1 MICEKT
7 GEYMKDNIDRILELL
22 RKERNYDFS
31 GCSYEMLARRIG
43 MRFIATGCA
52 DIEAYYRYLQSHSE
66 EYELLMQAI
75 TIKVSH
81 FFRNPLDFEI
91 ISRVLGYLMQKKQ
104 EHRAPLRIW
113 SAGCATGEEAYSMAI
128 LAAELMGGMSCAV
141 EIFAT
146 DIDSEVLERAREGV
160 YKAEFL
166 KEVKYGLLEK
176 YFIAEAD
183 GYRLKTS
190 IREMVNFSFH
200 DLMSS
205 TSKVPSQ
212 SIYGNFDIVL
222 CRNVMIYY
230 NNQFQDKMQTRLYES
245 LNLGGYLMLGEAE
258 SVLGKYQGCM
268 RQVAPLSK
276 IYRKNG

>member
-1 MICEKT
+1 
-7 GEYMKDNIDRILELL
+7 MKDNISMILELL
-22 RKERNYDFS
+22 RTKKNYDFS
-31 GCSYEMLARRIG
+31 GCFYEMLTRRIG
-43 MRFIATGCA
+43 MRFYATGSA
-52 DIEAYYRYLQSHSE
+52 DIEAYYQYLQSHPE

-91 ISRVLGYLMQKKQ
+91 INRVLGYLMQKKQ
-104 EHRAPLRIW
+104 EQKAPLRIW

-128 LAAELMGGMSCAV
+128 LAAELLTGKSCAV

-146 DIDSEVLERAREGV
+146 DIDSEVLERARKGV
-160 YKAEFL
+160 YKTEFL
-166 KEVKYGLLEK
+166 KEVKFGLLQK
-176 YFIAEAD
+176 YFIAHAGRYE
-183 GYRLKTS
+183 LKAS

-200 DLMSS
+200 DLLSS
-205 TSKVPSQ
+205 NNKVPSM

-222 CRNVMIYY
+222 CRNAMIYY
-230 NNQFQDKMQTRLYES
+230 NSRFQDKMQTRLYES
-245 LNLGGYLMLGEAE
+245 LNMGGYLMLGEAE

-268 RQVAPLSK
+268 KRVAPLSI